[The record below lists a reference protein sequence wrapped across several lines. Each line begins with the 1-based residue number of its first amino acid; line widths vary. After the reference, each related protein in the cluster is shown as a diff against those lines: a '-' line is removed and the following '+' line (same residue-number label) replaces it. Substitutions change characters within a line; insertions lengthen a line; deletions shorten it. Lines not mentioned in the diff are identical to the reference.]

1 LTVEVIFLKFATA
14 ARVGTGAASGYRTP
28 DEGWP
33 LSAVDPIST
42 SVAHHGETAVVA
54 VGGEIDLSTAPAF
67 EAAVATAL
75 HEEPA
80 VLVIDLSDVTFMAS
94 VGLRILVATQE
105 ELRESVQVAVVANN
119 PATSRPI
126 EMTGLQEI
134 ISLYPTLDDALVSAK
149 RRAAD

>member
-1 LTVEVIFLKFATA
+1 M
-14 ARVGTGAASGYRTP
+14 
-28 DEGWP
+28 
-33 LSAVDPIST
+33 
-42 SVAHHGETAVVA
+42 VA

-75 HEEPA
+75 TEDPA

-126 EMTGLQEI
+126 EMTGLHEI
-134 ISLYPTLDDALVSAK
+134 ISLYPTLDDALAAEK
-149 RRAAD
+149 RRAGD

>member
-1 LTVEVIFLKFATA
+1 
-14 ARVGTGAASGYRTP
+14 
-28 DEGWP
+28 
-33 LSAVDPIST
+33 
-42 SVAHHGETAVVA
+42 VVA